1 MEADERRGL
10 IAEFRVAAE
19 AVSSHRELASVALR
33 LSRIEQTRLRLGE
46 AEAALDGL
54 REGARRAAA
63 DADCVAA
70 KRIALD
76 GYLFATQGFR
86 GARGAEF
93 GPDTALLDRIV
104 DARVGIPIGLSTIY
118 MTCAEGVGL
127 KTHGIG
133 FPGHF
138 LVGCLD
144 EWRETTVVD
153 PFYRGRTLGSE
164 TLVGQ
169 LAEQGFPAQSLDFHL
184 RPSSYPEILIRML
197 RNLTGMYRRAGNFAA
212 LLVALEHLLALDPG
226 NGRYLRERGIVH
238 DQLGAHDAARR
249 DYEDFLEISPDD
261 AEASSVMEQLRRL
274 PRGTRLTH

>member
-19 AVSSHRELASVALR
+19 AVASHRALASAALR
-33 LSRIEQTRLRLGE
+33 LSRIAHTRLRLGE
-46 AEAALDGL
+46 AEVALDRL
-54 REGARRAAA
+54 CEGARRAAA
-63 DADCVAA
+63 ESDGVAA
-70 KRIALD
+70 KRNALA
-76 GYLFATQGFR
+76 GYLFDTQGFR
-86 GARGAEF
+86 GASSAEF
-93 GPDTALLDRIV
+93 GPDTALLDRIL
-104 DARVGIPIGLSTIY
+104 DSRVGIPIGLSTLY
-118 MTCAEGVGL
+118 MTCAEAVGL

-144 EWRETTVVD
+144 EWRDTTVLD
-153 PFYRGRTLGSE
+153 PFYGGRTLCSE

-169 LAEQGFPAQSLDFHL
+169 LAEQGFPAQTLDFHL

-226 NGRYLRERGIVH
+226 NGRYLRERGNVH
-238 DQLGAHDAARR
+238 AQLGAHDAARR
-249 DYEDFLEISPDD
+249 DYEDFLEVSPDD
-261 AEASSVMEQLRRL
+261 TEASSVMDALRRL
-274 PRGTRLTH
+274 PPGTRLTH